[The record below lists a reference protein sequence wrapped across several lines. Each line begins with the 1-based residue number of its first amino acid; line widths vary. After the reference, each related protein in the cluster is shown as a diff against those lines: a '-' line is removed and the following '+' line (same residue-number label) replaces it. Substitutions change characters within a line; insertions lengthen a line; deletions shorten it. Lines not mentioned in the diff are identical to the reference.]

1 MHEVLVAHRQR
12 LHLLLIL
19 FVNSMNTKKTIVIS
33 LICIFVIVLLGM
45 LMVYRLN
52 YNKQDGTIISEN
64 VTAKVQSWNQVLVTY
79 SLFEEWKTWELL
91 TETIIVW
98 SWSLPFIGL
107 HESLIGMKEW
117 EKREI
122 KLSPD
127 KLYGDNRETKM
138 LRLSQ
143 ILPSISETISL
154 ESLNASGSA
163 YIFSDEKIRVWSRGT
178 KGWLDVLVM
187 KIKDGKATLRISNPL
202 SPFRDPV
209 LKVWSEGEWN
219 GWKIRI
225 DKIEWEY
232 VTVSYPTW
240 HPLAGKSMTL
250 SVEVNKIE
258 RGNN

>member
-1 MHEVLVAHRQR
+1 MHEVLVVHRQL

-19 FVNSMNTKKTIVIS
+19 STNSMNTKNITIIGLIS
-33 LICIFVIVLLGM
+33 VFVLFGVFMI
-45 LMVYRLN
+45 YRLN
-52 YNKQDGTIISEN
+52 YNQHDGAIISEN
-64 VTAKVQSWNQVLVTY
+64 VTARVQSWNQVLVTY

-91 TETIIVW
+91 TETVIVW

-127 KLYGDNRETKM
+127 KLYGDTRETKM

-143 ILPSISETISL
+143 ILPNISETIPL
-154 ESLNASGSA
+154 ESLNASGST
-163 YIFSDEKIRVWSRGT
+163 YVFSDEKIRVWSQGT
-178 KGWLDVLVM
+178 KSWLDVFVM

-202 SPFRDPV
+202 SPFRDPI

-250 SVEVNKIE
+250 SVEVSKIE
-258 RGNN
+258 RRNN

>member
-19 FVNSMNTKKTIVIS
+19 INSMNTKKITVIS

-45 LMVYRLN
+45 FMVYRQT
-52 YNKQDGTIISEN
+52 YYQRDSVTIPEN
-64 VTAKVQSWNQVLVTY
+64 VIAKVHSWNQVLVTY

-98 SWSLPFIGL
+98 SWSLPFIGP

-127 KLYGDNRETKM
+127 KLYGDVRETKI

-163 YIFSDEKIRVWSRGT
+163 YVFSDEKIRVWSQGT
-178 KGWLDVLVM
+178 KSWLDVLVM

-202 SPFRDPV
+202 SPFRDPI

-240 HPLAGKSMTL
+240 HPLAGKNMTL
-250 SVEVNKIE
+250 SLEVNKIE

>member
-1 MHEVLVAHRQR
+1 
-12 LHLLLIL
+12 
-19 FVNSMNTKKTIVIS
+19 MNTKKITVIS

-45 LMVYRLN
+45 FMVYRQT
-52 YNKQDGTIISEN
+52 YYQRDSVTISEN
-64 VTAKVQSWNQVLVTY
+64 IPAKVHSGDQVLTTY
-79 SLFEEWKTWELL
+79 SLSEEGKTGELL
-91 TETIIVW
+91 TETIIVG
-98 SWSLPFIGL
+98 SGSLPFIGL
-107 HESLIGMKEW
+107 HESLIGMKEG

-127 KLYGDNRETKM
+127 KLYGDVRETKI

-143 ILPSISETISL
+143 ILPSISEAVSL

-163 YIFSDEKIRVWSRGT
+163 YTFSDEKIRVGSRGT
-178 KGWLDVLVM
+178 KNGFDVLVM

-209 LKVWSEGEWN
+209 LKVGSEGEWN
-219 GWKIRI
+219 GGKIRI
-225 DKIEWEY
+225 DKIEGEY
-232 VTVSYPTW
+232 VTVSYPTG

-250 SVEVNKIE
+250 SLEVNKIE